1 MSVKSIVWIF
11 CLGLHIYQSMIL
23 RENGISTMWIAAAI
37 MLESGYFFTTGSATL
52 DTLIEIL
59 IYVLDVILGFIYNL
73 LAVPGDIL
81 VAIMGD
87 DVGQILFRLGLEA
100 GSFQIA
106 MIYLIILIVSFF
118 LPDGSA
124 DRPDY
129 DHE

>member
-1 MSVKSIVWIF
+1 
-11 CLGLHIYQSMIL
+11 
-23 RENGISTMWIAAAI
+23 MWIAAAI

-124 DRPDY
+124 DKSDY
-129 DHE
+129 DQE

>member
-1 MSVKSIVWIF
+1 MSVKSVVWVV

-129 DHE
+129 DQE

>member
-1 MSVKSIVWIF
+1 MSVKSVVWVV

-124 DRPDY
+124 DKPDY
-129 DHE
+129 DQE

>member
-1 MSVKSIVWIF
+1 MSVKSMVWIV

-23 RENGISTMWIAAAI
+23 RENGISTMWIIAAV

-106 MIYLIILIVSFF
+106 MIYLIILIVSLF
-118 LPDGSA
+118 LPDGDAGRSN
-124 DRPDY
+124 Y
-129 DHE
+129 DQE

>member
-1 MSVKSIVWIF
+1 MSVKSLVWIV

-23 RENGISTMWIAAAI
+23 RENGISTIWIIAAV

-106 MIYLIILIVSFF
+106 MIYLIILIVSLF
-118 LPDGSA
+118 LPDGDAGRSN
-124 DRPDY
+124 Y
-129 DHE
+129 DQE

>member
-1 MSVKSIVWIF
+1 MPIKTIIWIG

-23 RENGISTMWIAAAI
+23 RDNGISTMWIVAAV

-52 DTLIEIL
+52 DTLLEIL

-73 LAVPGDIL
+73 LAVPCDIL

-106 MIYLIILIVSFF
+106 MIYLIVVVVSFF
-118 LPDGSA
+118 IPD
-124 DRPDY
+124 DKTNHEPD
-129 DHE
+129 E

>member
-1 MSVKSIVWIF
+1 MSVKSVVWIV

-23 RENGISTMWIAAAI
+23 RENGISTMWIVAAV

-81 VAIMGD
+81 VAIMGN

-118 LPDGSA
+118 LPDGDAGKS
-124 DRPDY
+124 DY
-129 DHE
+129 HQE

>member
-1 MSVKSIVWIF
+1 MSVKSVVWIV

-23 RENGISTMWIAAAI
+23 RENGISTMWIIAAV

-100 GSFQIA
+100 GSFQVA

-118 LPDGSA
+118 LPDGDAGKS
-124 DRPDY
+124 DY
-129 DHE
+129 HQE

>member
-1 MSVKSIVWIF
+1 MSVKSVVWVV

-23 RENGISTMWIAAAI
+23 RENSISTMWIAAAI

-124 DRPDY
+124 DKSDY
-129 DHE
+129 DQE

>member
-1 MSVKSIVWIF
+1 MSVKSVVWIV

-23 RENGISTMWIAAAI
+23 RENGISTMWIVAAV

-59 IYVLDVILGFIYNL
+59 IYVLDIILGFIYNL

-118 LPDGSA
+118 LPDGDAGKS
-124 DRPDY
+124 DY
-129 DHE
+129 HQE

>member
-1 MSVKSIVWIF
+1 MSVKSMIWIF

-59 IYVLDVILGFIYNL
+59 IYILDVILGFIYNL

-118 LPDGSA
+118 LPDG
-124 DRPDY
+124 
-129 DHE
+129 EFWQV